1 CHDNSGGRSSSSGSR
16 STSSGSGS
24 ESAVHPKAVS
34 PQSNPLI
41 QARRAKPGH
50 FPGEEE
56 IGAERGEGF
65 ATFRPKG
72 ALQVDVD
79 FLNDRMRKRGVDR
92 IRLAMRP
99 DEAFGLVYSWDNVIA
114 NTRDLR
120 FEAWKQLA
128 EEVGKPLP
136 DSPSSL
142 RQLSTASPSHCIK
155 SVLFWA
161 SDEPTIASL
170 KDRLSELYC
179 RQLSKVRTP
188 LDGVQEWLD
197 ALQKAGVPCAVA
209 TSIDRLTLLSAL
221 DRMKLLHHFQAFV
234 TAEDDMESMAHRFLS
249 AAVKL
254 DRAPAKCVVFEDDP
268 RGITAAHN
276 CSMKAVALIG
286 THPAYELKQADLAV
300 SSYAE
305 LSVINLR
312 RLFANRGHGIEH
324 MELKKQREGQGPKKR
339 RWHTD
344 TLY

>member
-1 CHDNSGGRSSSSGSR
+1 
-16 STSSGSGS
+16 
-24 ESAVHPKAVS
+24 
-34 PQSNPLI
+34 
-41 QARRAKPGH
+41 
-50 FPGEEE
+50 E

-99 DEAFGLVYSWDNVIA
+99 DEAFGLVYSWDNVI
-114 NTRDLR
+114 
-120 FEAWKQLA
+120 LA

-142 RQLSTASPSHCIK
+142 RQLSTASPAHCIK

-179 RQLSKVRTP
+179 RQLSKVRAP

-286 THPAYELKQADLAV
+286 THPA
-300 SSYAE
+300 
-305 LSVINLR
+305 
-312 RLFANRGHGIEH
+312 
-324 MELKKQREGQGPKKR
+324 
-339 RWHTD
+339 
-344 TLY
+344 